1 MEGFATGFNLEGKT
15 KPGYSVENEK
25 FKLTFSGVLCDERK
39 NIVSHGFECCYDW
52 SEIMDMIL
60 AATEDYD
67 SRYDIED
74 KVEKMLKTWLTS
86 FQGWGLLSSM
96 LPTQKHRYFLVSLA
110 YASANWNEETGGP
123 YSTQKI
129 FDTVKYVYEHSP
141 GKEIHHLV
149 PPLGTWFE
157 EIFENDEVVAK
168 SKERMKS
175 FTMFFNAKWMLEV
188 KFTMEKKRVNNNL
201 VDIAAERVAQ
211 SINDI
216 DDIERLEI
224 PTTLFD
230 RVYDKCI
237 DVEWVTSYWN
247 FKSEL
252 EANRSEIDVN
262 ELEEI
267 CDEADHSL
275 GAIENIGRD
284 EVYENEA
291 LDNSLEYVEEV
302 SDHFVDGKEISTEK
316 LGIEEVGLKAW
327 FSTLFDR
334 KETNFVT
341 WVGIMCIPLVILAYV
356 CF

>member
-25 FKLTFSGVLCDERK
+25 FKLTFSGVLCDDRK

-52 SEIMDMIL
+52 SEVMNMIL

-67 SRYDIED
+67 SRFDVEE
-74 KVEKMLKTWLTS
+74 KVEKILKTWLTS

-110 YASANWNEETGGP
+110 YASANLNEETGGP

-149 PPLGTWFE
+149 PPLGAWFE
-157 EIFENDEVVAK
+157 EIFEEDEEVAM
-168 SKERMKS
+168 SRERVKS

-188 KFTMEKKRVNNNL
+188 KFTMEKKQVNNNL

-211 SINDI
+211 LINDI

-224 PTTLFD
+224 PTTLFEK
-230 RVYDKCI
+230 VYDKCI
-237 DVEWVTSYWN
+237 DVEWVNSYWN

-267 CDEADHSL
+267 CDKAICDKADHSL
-275 GAIENIGRD
+275 GAIENDRRD
-284 EVYENEA
+284 EA
-291 LDNSLEYVEEV
+291 LDNSLDYVEEV
-302 SDHFVDGKEISTEK
+302 DDHYVLCKETSTER
-316 LGIEEVGLKAW
+316 LGRSDVGLIEW
-327 FSTLFDR
+327 FSSLLDKKR
-334 KETNFVT
+334 TNLVT
-341 WVGIMCIPLVILAYV
+341 WVGIMCIPLVILAHV